1 MAAFINSQAAGG
13 NSTTPIN
20 YSFNDINA
28 NKGITQY
35 RIKQVDIDGKEKYS
49 EIRAVRGN
57 EQKSKII
64 VYPNP
69 STDGRVNI
77 VLAEEPGTRD
87 ITISDMSGR
96 ILKQWN
102 AISSNTL
109 QVQNLVSG
117 LYFLRVTTK
126 ETGDQ
131 SVEKIIITRH

>member
-1 MAAFINSQAAGG
+1 
-13 NSTTPIN
+13 
-20 YSFNDINA
+20 
-28 NKGITQY
+28 
-35 RIKQVDIDGKEKYS
+35 
-49 EIRAVRGN
+49 VRGN